1 MNDSIRIAAPLLAVL
16 LSASA
21 VRAQEMVI
29 ATPARQAI
37 YVEAGGP
44 VGVASI
50 NYDRILSDT
59 WAVRVGLEVD
69 GSGKHFGDWYPEI
82 PATVSYVAF
91 SGDHHAEFG
100 GGVVLTA
107 GSASNDGIY
116 QTMHAGY
123 RYQPGGSGLFF
134 RATLT
139 RSERYR
145 LPHLPFWGGIGVGY
159 TFER

>member
-1 MNDSIRIAAPLLAVL
+1 MSRSFRIAVPLLAVL
-16 LSASA
+16 LAASA
-21 VRAQEMVI
+21 VRAQEMVN

-37 YVEAGGP
+37 YAEAGGP

-50 NYDRILSDT
+50 NYDRIFSES

-69 GSGKHFGDWYPEI
+69 GSGKHVGDWYPEI
-82 PATVSYVAF
+82 PATVSYIAF

-100 GGVVLTA
+100 GGVVLTV
-107 GSASNDGIY
+107 GSASRDGMY

-123 RYQPGGSGLFF
+123 RYQPAGSGLFF

-139 RSERYR
+139 RSERFS
-145 LPHLPFWGGIGVGY
+145 LPHLPFWAGIGVGY
-159 TFER
+159 SFER